1 MSNWS
6 LADQEKVESDSLS
19 QPRNL
24 RGSWE
29 ADERSSSSHYVSF
42 ECVYSVCLGVC
53 FVGIRTTYIQIHI
66 TLLIKKGKEAV

>member
-42 ECVYSVCLGVC
+42 ECVYSVCVSGCALLEYVLLM
-53 FVGIRTTYIQIHI
+53 YKY
-66 TLLIKKGKEAV
+66 TLLF